1 MPSARARRGDAR
13 ASGRCSISSAG
24 AARLSAMLI
33 GELSRRTG
41 VSAKAIR
48 LYETMNLLGPVQR
61 RGRYPAFDDDHVG
74 RIEMVLHSKAL
85 GLRLTEIADVM
96 TAPGKAAASH
106 RALRLVEA
114 RIAAEHATVQRARA
128 SLERLS
134 AARDQIAACL
144 RA

>member
-1 MPSARARRGDAR
+1 
-13 ASGRCSISSAG
+13 
-24 AARLSAMLI
+24 MLI

-61 RGRYPAFDDDHVG
+61 RGRYRVFHDDHVG
-74 RIEMVLHSKAL
+74 RIEVVLHSKAL

-96 TAPGKAAASH
+96 TAPSKAAASH
-106 RALRLVEA
+106 HALRLVEA
-114 RIAAEHATVQRARA
+114 RIAAERATLAMARA
-128 SLERLS
+128 SIERLS